1 MKYITKLQIVRHA
14 LKNYITRP
22 KANEFDIKGG
32 LQLLKE
38 VESKIAEAGRLS
50 SEEKYKLALFSIIR
64 NCQVMPYAQKHKWSM
79 KEINQIT
86 LLTLE
91 KFMANINY
99 ENLRKVWEETNE
111 QRYIDREANK
121 RSRG

>member
-22 KANEFDIKGG
+22 KANEFD
-32 LQLLKE
+32 LNRERQLLNE
-38 VESKIAEAGRLS
+38 VETKIAEAGRVS

-64 NCQVMPYAQKHKWSM
+64 NCQVMPYAQRHKWSM

-99 ENLRKVWEETNE
+99 ENLRKVWEDTNE

-121 RSRG
+121 GS